1 MKRTALDKLG
11 QTFAVLGEKSLNG
24 DPVTFNGKFVVPID
38 EENTIVKILP
48 TTELNGEMQIIQKAQ
63 EKGITFFAGG
73 KITKYG
79 PISFLFQEKLVVKK
93 LPEDLPP
100 SKGRSM
106 NYWVRNTSSPEED
119 YIASRVIHDYGRDG
133 YNEIRRFCKQYDI
146 GNIYWRNIGFDSQ
159 TKKIKCFDF
168 HSGLLRTQEGFLY
181 NENGI
186 PDNMA

>member
-24 DPVTFNGKFVVPID
+24 DPVAFNGKFVVPLD
-38 EENTIVKILP
+38 GENTIAKILP

-63 EKGITFFAGG
+63 EKGINFFVGG
-73 KITKYG
+73 EVVKYG
-79 PISFLFQEKLVVKK
+79 PISFLFQEKLIIKP
-93 LPEDLPP
+93 LPKELPK
-100 SKGRSM
+100 SKGRSI
-106 NYWVRNTSSPEED
+106 NYWVQNNSSAEED
-119 YIASRVIHDYGRDG
+119 YIADRVIHDYGRDG
-133 YNEIRRFCKQYDI
+133 YNAIRRFCRQYDL
-146 GNIYWRNIGFDSQ
+146 GNMYWRNIGFDSN

-168 HSGLLRTQEGFLY
+168 HSGLLRTKEGFLY